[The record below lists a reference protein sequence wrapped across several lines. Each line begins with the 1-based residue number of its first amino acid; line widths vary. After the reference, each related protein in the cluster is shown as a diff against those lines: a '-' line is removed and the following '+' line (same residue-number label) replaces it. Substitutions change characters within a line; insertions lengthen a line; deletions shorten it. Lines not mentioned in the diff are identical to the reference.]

1 MLRAM
6 KKALLAG
13 LAILSLASPNYAQ
26 KRSTIMGD
34 AFQGVVVSSNETTRE
49 ITITYTDKEK
59 NKTETFVGVVAPG
72 YQQKW
77 RDGTKRELQMSEIKP
92 GVRIRVF

>member
-6 KKALLAG
+6 RKALLAS
-13 LAILSLASPNYAQ
+13 LAILSLASPLYTQ

-34 AFQGVVVSSNETTRE
+34 VFQGVVVSSNETTRE

-59 NKTETFVGVVAPG
+59 NKTETFVGIGALPT
-72 YQQKW
+72 QSCSC
-77 RDGTKRELQMSEIKP
+77 R
-92 GVRIRVF
+92 